1 MFTVG
6 EERAIAEYI
15 GTMADCRFPLHHMH
29 VRQIAQDMVNMR
41 NIQQKSKGSSSIGT
55 SSTHV
60 VGLHCVDRF
69 LERNA
74 GFKKKY
80 I

>member
-6 EERAIAEYI
+6 EERAIAEHI

-69 LERNA
+69 LERNT
-74 GFKKKY
+74 GFKKKF